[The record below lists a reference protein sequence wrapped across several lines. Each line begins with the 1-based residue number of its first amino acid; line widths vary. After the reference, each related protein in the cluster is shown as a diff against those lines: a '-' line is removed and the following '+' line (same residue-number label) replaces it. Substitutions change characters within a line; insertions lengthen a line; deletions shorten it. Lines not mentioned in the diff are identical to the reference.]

1 MAGALLV
8 TEPTRS
14 YGEFRRRWVRA
25 AFERY
30 VRYYR
35 RRLVR
40 AVERERARGRVTLL
54 TARQLLGDAR
64 LPSDVRIRYYD
75 EESYKVDSY
84 TLGETTKHLVS
95 DWWPRREEAPE
106 LSHRG
111 VWLPDLLTISR
122 SIVLRME
129 IVEPLGILELVWKEA
144 EPDRVIALSGASIP
158 ERLARLVA
166 KCRGVPFRTASPR
179 MLFSRVLS
187 AGLRALY
194 PREERLRLRELT
206 DLRRKP
212 VAVSHAPGVER
223 VLCVTCRPRH
233 HAVVDPLLVA
243 LRAAS
248 VEGQVVAAAN
258 QEPAFGRSLAHLR
271 QSGFAADYLTDYLS
285 RKEARKLIQS
295 YRPVLRRCWHRI
307 VRDPEL
313 ARRLTVD
320 GVPLAGVVLPF
331 LRDSVTRSLLS
342 ALVVQEAAFRALDAI
357 RPTAVVITSARRLAE
372 RALALA
378 ARERGIPRILFSG
391 ALMLGRDQY
400 RFFDELA
407 ADRMLV
413 IGDHLKRELV
423 RVEGIEPERISVVGD
438 PRSNAARL
446 VPRAELRCAVASAFD
461 LDPARPLLVFASKY
475 VSFLFSAKEKEAYYR
490 TVLDGLRACR
500 ARAQVILKVHP
511 NEDIAIVRQ
520 QIRQWGW
527 PDVPVTQEY
536 DIHRLFAAADAAVMV
551 TSMAGVEAMALGCP
565 IIAVQMAGKD
575 YEGGYMFPYVSQGA
589 VERVEIGDA
598 HGFARALDRVLLD
611 DRAGAELVERG
622 FRFAERY
629 IHPVDGALASRFLA
643 VVEEVRREG
652 TPEVAR

>member
-1 MAGALLV
+1 MAGTLFV

-25 AFERY
+25 AFDRY

-40 AVERERARGRVTLL
+40 AVERERARGPVTLM
-54 TARQLLGDAR
+54 TARQLLGDAL
-64 LPSDVRIRYYD
+64 LPSEVKVRYYD
-75 EESYKVDSY
+75 EESYRVDSRS
-84 TLGETTKHLVS
+84 LGQTTKHLVS
-95 DWWPRREEAPE
+95 GWWPSREEAPE
-106 LSHRG
+106 LSRRG

-144 EPDRVIALSGASIP
+144 KPDRVVTLSGASIP
-158 ERLARLVA
+158 ERLARLLA
-166 KCRGVPFRTASPR
+166 KSRGVPFRTASPG
-179 MLFSRVLS
+179 MFFSRVLS

-194 PREERLRLRELT
+194 PREERLRLRELI
-206 DLRRKP
+206 DLRRGA
-212 VAVSHAPGVER
+212 VAVAHAPGAER

-243 LRAAS
+243 LQAAS
-248 VEGQVVAAAN
+248 IEGQVVAAAN
-258 QEPAFGRSLAHLR
+258 PEPAFGRCLERLR
-271 QSGFAADYLTDYLS
+271 QNGFAADYLTDYLP
-285 RKEARKLIQS
+285 REEARGLIRS
-295 YRPVLRRCWHRI
+295 YRPVLRRCWRR
-307 VRDPEL
+307 VVQDPKL
-313 ARRLTVD
+313 ARRLTID
-320 GVPLAGVVLPF
+320 GVPLAGIVLPF
-331 LRDSVTRSLLS
+331 LRDTVTRSLLS
-342 ALVVQEAAFRALDAI
+342 ALVVQEAAFRALDAS

-378 ARERGIPRILFSG
+378 ARERDIPRILFSG
-391 ALMLGRDQY
+391 ALILGRDRYQ
-400 RFFDELA
+400 FFEELT

-413 IGDHLKRELV
+413 IGDHLKGDLE

-446 VPRAELRCAVASAFD
+446 VPRAEIRRVVADAFG

-475 VSFLFSAKEKEAYYR
+475 VSFLFSAEEKEAYYR
-490 TVLDGLRACR
+490 TVLDGLRASR
-500 ARAQVILKVHP
+500 SRAQVILKVHP
-511 NEDIAIVRQ
+511 NEDIAIVREQ
-520 QIRQWGW
+520 TRQWGW
-527 PDVPVTQEY
+527 PDVPVTQEF

-565 IIAVQMAGKD
+565 VIAVQMAGKD
-575 YEGGYMFPYVSQGA
+575 YEGGYMFPYVSEGA
-589 VERVEIGDA
+589 VERVDIGDA
-598 HGFARALDRVLLD
+598 KGFARALDRVLLD
-611 DRAGAELVERG
+611 DRAGADLVERG

-643 VVEEVRREG
+643 VVGDIRRER
-652 TPEVAR
+652 TQKVAR

>member
-1 MAGALLV
+1 MAGTLLV

-40 AVERERARGRVTLL
+40 AVERERAHGPITLI

-64 LPSDVRIRYYD
+64 LPSDVRVRYYD
-75 EESYKVDSY
+75 EESYKVDSRA
-84 TLGETTKHLVS
+84 LGDTTKHLVS
-95 DWWPRREEAPE
+95 DWWPSREEAE

-129 IVEPLGILELVWKEA
+129 IVEPLGILELVWKEI
-144 EPDRVIALSGASIP
+144 EPDRVVALSGASIP
-158 ERLARLVA
+158 ERLARLLA
-166 KCRGVPFRTASPR
+166 TCRGVPFRTASPG
-179 MLFSRVLS
+179 MLLSRVLS

-194 PREERLRLRELT
+194 PREERLRLREVT
-206 DLRRKP
+206 DLRRAP
-212 VAVSHAPGVER
+212 VAVSDTPGAER

-233 HAVVDPLLVA
+233 HAIVDPLLVA

-258 QEPAFGRSLAHLR
+258 PEPAFGRSLARLR
-271 QSGFAADYLTDYLS
+271 ESGFAADCLTDYLP
-285 RKEARKLIQS
+285 REEARRLIQS
-295 YRPVLRRCWHRI
+295 YRPVLRRCWRRI
-307 VRDPEL
+307 VRDPKL

-320 GVPLAGVVLPF
+320 GVPLAGIVLPF
-331 LRDSVTRSLLS
+331 LRDTVTRSLLS

-357 RPTAVVITSARRLAE
+357 RPTAVVMTSSRRLAE

-378 ARERGIPRILFSG
+378 ARERGVPRILFSG

-400 RFFDELA
+400 RFFDEVA

-413 IGDHLKRELV
+413 IGDHLKQDLV
-423 RVEGIEPERISVVGD
+423 RVEGIEPDRVSVVGD

-446 VPRAELRCAVASAFD
+446 VPRAELRRAVADALD

-475 VSFLFSAKEKEAYYR
+475 VSFLFSAEEKEAYYR
-490 TVLDGLRACR
+490 TVLDGLRASGSQ
-500 ARAQVILKVHP
+500 AQVILKVHP
-511 NEDIAIVRQ
+511 NEDVAIVSQ

-551 TSMAGVEAMALGCP
+551 TSMAGVEAMAFGCP
-565 IIAVQMAGKD
+565 VIAVQMAGKD
-575 YEGGYMFPYVSQGA
+575 YEGGYMFPYVREGA
-589 VERVEIGDA
+589 VERVDIGDA
-598 HGFARALDRVLLD
+598 RGFARALDRVLLD
-611 DRAGAELVERG
+611 DRVRADLIRRG

-643 VVEEVRREG
+643 VVREIRREG
-652 TPEVAR
+652 AREVLR

>member
-40 AVERERARGRVTLL
+40 AVELERTRGPVTLL

-64 LPSDVRIRYYD
+64 LPPGVTVRYYD
-75 EESYKVDSY
+75 EESYKVDSRA
-84 TLGETTKHLVS
+84 LGEATQRLVA
-95 DWWPRREEAPE
+95 DAWPTRETAPE

-111 VWLPDLLTISR
+111 VWLPELLTISR
-122 SIVLRME
+122 GIVLRME
-129 IVEPLGILELVWKEA
+129 IVEPLGIVKRVCGEA
-144 EPDRVIALSGASIP
+144 GPDRVVALSGASIP

-166 KCRGVPFRTASPR
+166 ERRGVPFQTAAPG
-179 MLFSRVLS
+179 MIVSRALS
-187 AGLRALY
+187 AALRSLY
-194 PREERLRLRELT
+194 PREERVRLRELT
-206 DLRRKP
+206 DAHREP
-212 VAVSHAPGVER
+212 VAVSHAPRAER

-258 QEPAFGRSLAHLR
+258 PEPAFGRSLERLR
-271 QSGFAADYLTDYLS
+271 ESGFPAAWVTDYLP
-285 RKEARKLIQS
+285 REEAREMVRR
-295 YRPVLRRCWHRI
+295 YRAALAQTWPRI
-307 VRDPEL
+307 ERDP
-313 ARRLTVD
+313 AMSRRLTVD
-320 GVPLAGVVLPF
+320 GVPLAGVALPF

-342 ALVVQEAAFRALDAI
+342 AFLVQEATFRALDAV
-357 RPTAVVITSARRLAE
+357 RPTAVVITSTRRLLE

-378 ARERGIPRILFSG
+378 ARQRGIPCVLFSG
-391 ALMLGRDQY
+391 ALMLTRDRY
-400 RFFDELA
+400 PFFDV

-413 IGDHLKRELV
+413 IGEHLKGQLVDVEGVKPELV
-423 RVEGIEPERISVVGD
+423 SVVGD

-446 VPRAELRCAVASAFD
+446 VPRAELRRDVAGTFG

-475 VSFLFSAKEKEAYYR
+475 VSFLFSAEEKEAYYR
-490 TVLDGLRACR
+490 TALEGLRR
-500 ARAQVILKVHP
+500 SGSGAQVILKVHP
-511 NEDIAIVRQ
+511 NEDVALVRQ
-520 QIRQWGW
+520 QARGWGW

-565 IIAVQMAGKD
+565 VIAVQMAGKD
-575 YEGGYMFPYVSQGA
+575 YEGGYMFPYVTEGV
-589 VERVEIGDA
+589 VERVDIGDA
-598 HGFARALDRVLLD
+598 PGFGRALDRVLLD
-611 DRAGAELVERG
+611 DRARAELVTRG
-622 FRFAERY
+622 FGFAERY
-629 IHPVDGALASRFLA
+629 IHPVDGALASRFLG
-643 VVEEVRREG
+643 VVEEIRRERAQ
-652 TPEVAR
+652 EAAR